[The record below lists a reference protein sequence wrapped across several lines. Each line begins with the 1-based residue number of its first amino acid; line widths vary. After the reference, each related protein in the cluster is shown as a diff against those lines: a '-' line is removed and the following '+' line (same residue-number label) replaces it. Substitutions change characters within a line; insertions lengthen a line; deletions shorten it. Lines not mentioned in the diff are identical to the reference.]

1 MEELY
6 AALQQAYT
14 DYRQELAEAERKQ
27 KPTDGLLGFGKKPG
41 DDACHELMDR
51 QAAALLEQLAQD
63 PGAAEIPDVMRLVF
77 AAGADAS
84 WPGYA
89 HWALLA
95 VQRHILPLI
104 PRLAPAEAAELSR
117 LYDGLCPKRER
128 MPVQKQIA
136 KALAR
141 GS

>member
-1 MEELY
+1 MSY
-6 AALQQAYT
+6 AEQLQSILEQ
-14 DYRQELAEAERKQ
+14 YRADIDHLEKTR

-63 PGAAEIPDVMRLVF
+63 PGTAEIPDVMRLVF
-77 AAGADAS
+77 TAGADAS